1 MSEFGHGNGNAFG
14 HDKDSKDPKDEGGI
28 DLAGESQ
35 SQFKSSSGGQGS
47 DLQEASLD
55 ESLSKA
61 LEDPVTGSSGEDNQ
75 DSGSDAGSNEANHF
89 SPDQLANPRGL
100 DPNQVER
107 VSGDVNQ
114 FLGETGDLLDGK
126 GGTNTIIAGGDDD
139 VIKSDTEGAFNTIAT
154 GFGNDVIVLGLEA
167 TADVL
172 DFDTNTDKFA
182 LGEGLTLDRI
192 IYGQGQ
198 NPDKGGLEQPL
209 DSENNTLI
217 LDRDTGHTLAATRF
231 TIAEDFS
238 EKNFVV
244 FDESAAP
251 DLVEQ
256 S

>member
-14 HDKDSKDPKDEGGI
+14 HDKDSKDSKDEGGI
-28 DLAGESQ
+28 DIAGESQ
-35 SQFKSSSGGQGS
+35 SQSKFSSGGQGS

-61 LEDPVTGSSGEDNQ
+61 LENSGSSDEDNQ
-75 DSGSDAGSNEANHF
+75 NFGSDVGASEENHF

-100 DPNQVER
+100 DSNQVER

-126 GGTNTIIAGGDDD
+126 GGTNTIIAGSDSD

-167 TADVL
+167 TADIL
-172 DFDTNTDKFA
+172 DFDTNTDRFA

-209 DSENNTLI
+209 DSENNTLV
-217 LDRDTGHTLAATRF
+217 LDRETGHTLAATRF
-231 TIAEDFS
+231 TNAEDFS